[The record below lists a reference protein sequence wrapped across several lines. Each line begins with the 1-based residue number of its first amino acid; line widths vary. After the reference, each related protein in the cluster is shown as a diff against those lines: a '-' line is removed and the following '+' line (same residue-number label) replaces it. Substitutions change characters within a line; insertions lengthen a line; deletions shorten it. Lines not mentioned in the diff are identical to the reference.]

1 MPVYV
6 AKNAKGELKEFV
18 RKVEE
23 RDCLPEGWRRVFV
36 PTRGFLKGAIEERS
50 PEGAAPKGFQREEN
64 SGKNWREIERACG
77 LSRDE
82 IRRTWDF

>member
-18 RKVEE
+18 RTVDE
-23 RDCLPEGWRRVFV
+23 RDNLPEGWTRVFV

-50 PEGAAPKGFQREEN
+50 PEGAARKAFEREESRHN
-64 SGKNWREIERACG
+64 YREIERACG
-77 LSRDE
+77 FSRDE
-82 IRRTWDF
+82 IRRVWDF